1 MMNTSKPTPKQT
13 PEPASSIENPARKVG
28 SIADKIAALKAAG
41 EKQESDKLAPKDLET
56 VPAVTPIACEA
67 SADQANSDVQAP
79 EGLAQPAERRLSIKN
94 RIAAMKGGTLPVVAP
109 APSSRPATRP
119 VSMPVS
125 KSSLESLSPS
135 KDNNPKLEKRESIG
149 DSSINAADS
158 SDMAKTS
165 EPAGPA
171 SEPSAITAPEPI
183 PQVSSTVSASSPV
196 PTVAV
201 IESAPPAEEAAVAL
215 PQSTVTHEKEA
226 ASSDASISSPPE
238 ASTAESG
245 SKANSV
251 AAKIAALK
259 QMQQK
264 PVESEV
270 PPPSENKER
279 RRLSTDLKGLG
290 AKINLGGLM
299 PGAPRPILPPRPPSV
314 AQEESAAADAS
325 SNRSFSSAVNEN
337 GELKHLSLSRPSVNS
352 VSRKRAVKSVKL
364 TFNWQD
370 ELTSDDCASAIK
382 SSSSAAT
389 TCEDAT
395 TTSSAAYALI

>member
-1 MMNTSKPTPKQT
+1 MSGLLSVRDRIAMMNTSKSTPKQT
-13 PEPASSIENPARKVG
+13 PEPTSSIENPARKVG

-67 SADQANSDVQAP
+67 SADQADSDVQAP
-79 EGLAQPAERRLSIKN
+79 EGLAQPAERRLSIKD

-135 KDNNPKLEKRESIG
+135 KDNNPKLEKRESFG
-149 DSSINAADS
+149 DSSKIAADS

-165 EPAGPA
+165 EPLAT
-171 SEPSAITAPEPI
+171 TAPEPI
-183 PQVSSTVSASSPV
+183 PQVSSTVNASSPV

-201 IESAPPAEEAAVAL
+201 IGSAPPAEEAAVAP
-215 PQSTVTHEKEA
+215 PQHTVTHEKEA

-245 SKANSV
+245 SKTNSV

-325 SNRSFSSAVNEN
+325 SNKSFSSAVDEN
-337 GELKHLSLSRPSVNS
+337 GELKHVR
-352 VSRKRAVKSVKL
+352 
-364 TFNWQD
+364 
-370 ELTSDDCASAIK
+370 
-382 SSSSAAT
+382 
-389 TCEDAT
+389 
-395 TTSSAAYALI
+395 Y